1 MDSRRFL
8 LAVILMIAVMVVT
21 NVLLPP
27 PPPLETGAVTDTA
40 TVPAQPQ
47 PPGATPTDSPA
58 GPARPPAGIAADPAA
73 APAPA
78 DTQAVAAADPARAT
92 ATLPDDTISVRSPIY
107 DFQIATRDASLA
119 GARLL
124 EFNTLHEGRED
135 EPVQLSPADVPGLFS
150 YRLRIGNRD
159 IPFGSLG
166 FTAVPDSGLRMDGD
180 AGPQTL
186 QLTHRSGD
194 DLGVDVAYT
203 FDPDRY
209 VVDVRMVVTGGN
221 GQTPNLFITLPRSL
235 AMNEENVADD
245 ERALAYVVNN
255 EREGINSLRLRS
267 IDTER
272 VESGPL
278 LWAAV
283 KNKYFVTAA
292 LQHPESLT
300 GFGGL
305 IATPL
310 PEENAAQMEVTLL
323 PAADGAFA
331 FRLFVGPQEPQR
343 LAELGN
349 NFQDVNPFGWRAFR
363 PILRPLGHGI
373 QWALYGMHDLLGIG
387 YGWVLIL
394 FGVLIRIALW
404 PLNAKAMRSQMKNME
419 IQPRLKEIQAKYKN
433 QPEQLQKEM
442 LRLYKEE
449 GFNPMGGCLPMLVP
463 LPILITLFFV
473 FQSTIAFRGVEF
485 LWLPDLSRAD
495 PLYILPVL
503 LGVSMFLMQWLS
515 TRSMAEVNP
524 QMKFMMY
531 AMPIFMTVIFLNF
544 ASGLNL
550 YYAAMNFASIPQQ
563 IQIAA
568 ERKRFQAA
576 RGVTKA

>member
-8 LAVILMIAVMVVT
+8 LAVILMIAVMIVT
-21 NVLLPP
+21 NLLLPP
-27 PPPLETGAVTDTA
+27 PPAIEPDAPADSLTAPL
-40 TVPAQPQ
+40 PAP
-47 PPGATPTDSPA
+47 
-58 GPARPPAGIAADPAA
+58 PAA
-73 APAPA
+73 APDDTPRTAPPAAPA
-78 DTQAVAAADPARAT
+78 DPRTAASDSMPEPGP
-92 ATLPDDTISVRSPIY
+92 LPDDTLVVRSPLYVY
-107 DFQIATRDASLA
+107 DVSSRGGAIAD
-119 GARLL
+119 ARLL
-124 EFNTLHEGRED
+124 NFNVLQESRHD
-135 EPVQLSPADVPGLFS
+135 EPVRLAPPELPGLFS
-150 YRLRIGNRD
+150 YRLRIGTRD
-159 IPFGSLG
+159 VPFSSLG
-166 FTAVPDSGLRMDGD
+166 FTAQPQGGLTLEEGT
-180 AGPQTL
+180 GPAAL
-186 QLTHRSGD
+186 QLSHHGTDGF
-194 DLGVDVAYT
+194 GVEIGYT

-209 VVDVRMVVTGGN
+209 TIDVRMAVSGTE
-221 GQTPNLFITLPRSL
+221 GQTPNLFISLPRSL
-235 AMNEENVADD
+235 AMNEENVAED

-255 EREGINSLRLRS
+255 QNEGISSVRLRA
-267 IDTER
+267 IDAER
-272 VESGPL
+272 VENGPL
-278 LWAAV
+278 HWAAV
-283 KNKYFVTAA
+283 KNKYFVAAA
-292 LQHPESLT
+292 LQHPET
-300 GFGGL
+300 RAPFGGL

-310 PEENAAQMEVTLL
+310 PEENAASMEATLL
-323 PAADGAFA
+323 PGPDGTFA
-331 FRLFVGPQEPQR
+331 FRLYVGPQEPQR

-363 PILRPLGHGI
+363 PILRPLGHAI
-373 QWALYGMHDLLGIG
+373 QWALYGMHDLLGLG

-419 IQPRLKEIQAKYKN
+419 IQPKLKEIQAKYKDK
-433 QPEQLQKEM
+433 PEQLQKEM

-449 GFNPMGGCLPMLVP
+449 GFNPMGGCLPMLIP

-473 FQSTIAFRGVEF
+473 FQSTIAFRGVDF

-515 TRSMAEVNP
+515 TRTMAEVNP

-563 IQIAA
+563 IQIAR
-568 ERKRFQAA
+568 ERRKFQAA
-576 RGVTKA
+576 RA

>member
-8 LAVILMIAVMVVT
+8 LAVILMIAVMIVT
-21 NVLLPP
+21 NLLLPP
-27 PPPLETGAVTDTA
+27 PPPIEPDAAPDPLAA
-40 TVPAQPQ
+40 PAQAPPQ
-47 PPGATPTDSPA
+47 TP
-58 GPARPPAGIAADPAA
+58 PAA
-73 APAPA
+73 APGDTPAATPAAPA
-78 DTQAVAAADPARAT
+78 PDPQMTAADSLPAPTVLA
-92 ATLPDDTISVRSPIY
+92 DDTIFVRSPLVVY
-107 DFQIATRDASLA
+107 SVSTRSAALA
-119 GARLL
+119 DARLL
-124 EFNTLHEGRED
+124 NFNVLQERRED
-135 EPVQLSPADVPGLFS
+135 EPVQLAPPELPGLFS
-150 YRLRIGNRD
+150 YRLRIGTRE
-159 IPFGSLG
+159 IPFSSLG
-166 FTAVPDSGLRMDGD
+166 FTAQPDTELTLDEATGAAGLELSHRGADGF
-180 AGPQTL
+180 
-186 QLTHRSGD
+186 
-194 DLGVDVAYT
+194 GVDVGYS

-209 VVDVRMVVTGGN
+209 TIDVRMVVTGAD
-221 GQTPNLFITLPRSL
+221 GQTPNLFIALPRSL
-235 AMNEENVADD
+235 AMNEENVGED

-255 EREGINSLRLRS
+255 QHEGISSVRLRS
-267 IDTER
+267 VDAEQ
-272 VESGPL
+272 VENGPL

-283 KNKYFVTAA
+283 KNKYFVAAA
-292 LQHPESLT
+292 LQHPET
-300 GFGGL
+300 RTAFGGL

-310 PEENAAQMEVTLL
+310 AEANAANMEATLL
-323 PAADGAFA
+323 PGPDGTFA
-331 FRLFVGPQEPQR
+331 FRLYVGPQEPQR

-349 NFQDVNPFGWRAFR
+349 HFQDVNPFGWRPFR
-363 PILRPLGHGI
+363 PILRPLGHAI
-373 QWALYGMHDLLGIG
+373 QWALYGMHDLLGFG

-419 IQPRLKEIQAKYKN
+419 IQPKLKEIQAKYKT

-515 TRSMAEVNP
+515 TRTMAEVNP

-563 IQIAA
+563 IQIAR
-568 ERKRFQAA
+568 ERKKFQAA
-576 RGVTKA
+576 RAS

>member
-21 NVLLPP
+21 NIILPP
-27 PPPLETGAVTDTA
+27 PPPMDS
-40 TVPAQPQ
+40 
-47 PPGATPTDSPA
+47 GATPADSISA
-58 GPARPPAGIAADPAA
+58 QADTQATTPQPA
-73 APAPA
+73 APAPGA
-78 DTQAVAAADPARAT
+78 QTQAPPPLAADSAVLSPGAPPA
-92 ATLPDDTISVRSPIY
+92 PIVDDTVTVTSPLY
-107 DFQIATRDASLA
+107 AYAVSTRDAGLTS
-119 GARLL
+119 ARLL
-124 EFNTLHEGRED
+124 GFGVLREGHEEEVMD
-135 EPVQLSPADVPGLFS
+135 LASADLPGLFS
-150 YRLRIGNRD
+150 YRLRIGTRD
-159 IPFGSLG
+159 IPFSSLG
-166 FTAVPDSGLRMDGD
+166 FVAEPQDG
-180 AGPQTL
+180 L
-186 QLTHRSGD
+186 QLSEGDSSRTLRLAHRGAD
-194 DLGVDVAYT
+194 GLGIDVQYE
-203 FDPDRY
+203 FDADGY
-209 VVDVRMVVTGGN
+209 VIDVRMVVMGAGG
-221 GQTPNLFITLPRSL
+221 QVPNLFISLPRTL

-245 ERALAYVVNN
+245 ERALAYVINN
-255 EREGINSLRLRS
+255 EREGIRSVRLNSV
-267 IDTER
+267 DEDR
-272 VESGPL
+272 VENGPL
-278 LWAAV
+278 HWAAV
-283 KNKYFVTAA
+283 KNKYFVTAVLSDPTA
-292 LQHPESLT
+292 QNR
-300 GFGGL
+300 FGGL

-310 PEENAAQMEVTLL
+310 PQPNAAAMETTLL
-323 PAADGAFA
+323 PGPDGTFS
-331 FRLFVGPQEPQR
+331 FRIYAGPQEPQR
-343 LAELGN
+343 LTALGDH
-349 NFQDVNPFGWRAFR
+349 FQDVNPFGWRAFR
-363 PILRPLGHGI
+363 PILRPLGHAI

-419 IQPRLKEIQAKYKN
+419 IQPRLKEIQTKYKN

-449 GFNPMGGCLPMLVP
+449 GFNPMGGCLPMLIP

-473 FQSTIAFRGVEF
+473 FQSTIAFRGVGF

-515 TRSMAEVNP
+515 TRSMTEVNP

-563 IQIAA
+563 IQIAH
-568 ERKRFQAA
+568 ERRKFQAS
-576 RGVTKA
+576 RKA

>member
-40 TVPAQPQ
+40 TVSAQPQ
-47 PPGATPTDSPA
+47 PPGATPTDTQA
-58 GPARPPAGIAADPAA
+58 GLARPPAGIAGDPSA
-73 APAPA
+73 APVPA
-78 DTQAVAAADPARAT
+78 DTQAAADSAGVT
-92 ATLPDDTISVRSPIY
+92 AQLPDDTISVRSPIY

-124 EFNTLHEGRED
+124 EFSTLHEGRED

-159 IPFGSLG
+159 IPFSSLG

-186 QLTHRSGD
+186 QLTQQSGD
-194 DLGVDVAYT
+194 DFGVDVAYT

-209 VVDVRMVVTGGN
+209 LIDVRMVVTGGN
-221 GQTPNLFITLPRSL
+221 GQTPNLFITMPRSL

-255 EREGINSLRLRS
+255 EREGINSMRLRS

-292 LQHPESLT
+292 LQHPQSPI

-305 IATPL
+305 TATPL
-310 PEENAAQMEVTLL
+310 PQENAAHMEVTLL

-331 FRLFVGPQEPQR
+331 FRLFIGPQEPQR

-387 YGWVLIL
+387 YGWVLVL
-394 FGVLIRIALW
+394 FGVIIRLLLW

-419 IQPRLKEIQAKYKN
+419 IQPKLKEIQARYKSE
-433 QPEQLQKEM
+433 PEKLQKEM
-442 LRLYKEE
+442 LRLYREE
-449 GFNPMGGCLPMLVP
+449 GFNPMGGCLPMLIP

-473 FQSTIAFRGVEF
+473 LQSTIAFRGVSF

-495 PLYILPVL
+495 PLYILPIL
-503 LGVSMFLMQWLS
+503 LGLSMYAMQWLS
-515 TRSMAEVNP
+515 SRSMTEVNP
-524 QMKFMMY
+524 QMKFMLY
-531 AMPIFMTVIFLNF
+531 AMPAVMTVIFLNF

-550 YYAAMNFASIPQQ
+550 YYTAMNFASIPQQ
-563 IQIAA
+563 VQIMR
-568 ERKRFQAA
+568 ERQRYNAA
-576 RGVTKA
+576 RAAK